1 MIQLVRILLIN
12 VGLLG
17 LSGCSVFLGYSADL
31 DQYEQQLINN
41 NCDYTEIDKQLDS
54 DPLLWALNGGAL
66 ARQCH
71 DYKKSIEYL
80 DQAEALFKE
89 QELALTIK
97 SVGQS
102 IGSVVINNNINDY
115 QGENYEKI
123 MMNVYKGLN
132 FMSLH
137 DLDNARVEFNRVL
150 DRQRRAAEFF
160 ELEINDAYTKY
171 NRSKY
176 MQEIRKPVGSD
187 ERIETYRGDINPEV
201 IYPNFV
207 NPFATYMSGLF
218 FYLDGDYDK
227 ARDLF
232 KQTARML
239 PNQQQVKA
247 DLALTEQGSLRKQHY
262 AWLIYENGQSMI
274 KRSFTY
280 HFPSYLFTDKIVTS
294 DVSLPTIY
302 KRASSYPYLLLDQQ
316 KTAEIASMDNIIQIE
331 FNKKLPA
338 IITEAMLNMVAK
350 SAIQYSLE
358 KNFEQYGG
366 KWLGFLYQLSTDV
379 ADVRQWRAM
388 PKNFQIARTLIKGNK
403 LTIYKPDG
411 SVLTEIDSLLT
422 DRDAIIY
429 IKSDIVDH
437 YIIDIIQKSA
447 IHNS

>member
-17 LSGCSVFLGYSADL
+17 LSGCSVFLGYSTDL

-150 DRQRRAAEFF
+150 DRQRRAVEFF
-160 ELEINDAYTKY
+160 EKEINNANTKHQQSQYMKKIRDPVSPDKKIKAY
-171 NRSKY
+171 
-176 MQEIRKPVGSD
+176 Q
-187 ERIETYRGDINPEV
+187 GDITAKSL
-201 IYPNFV
+201 YPNFV
-207 NPFATYMSGLF
+207 NPFATYISGLF
-218 FYLDGDYDK
+218 FYFDGNYSK
-227 ARDLF
+227 AHDLF

-247 DLALTEQGSLRKQHY
+247 DLLLSEQSSLRKQHY

-274 KRSFTY
+274 KRSFSY
-280 HFPSYLFTDKIVTS
+280 QFPSYLFTNKIVTT
-294 DVSLPTIY
+294 DISLPTIY
-302 KRASSYPYLLLDQQ
+302 KRSPSYPYLRLNKQ
-316 KTAEIASMDNIIQIE
+316 KTTEIANMDNIIQIE

-338 IITEAMLNMVAK
+338 ILTEGMLNMLFK
-350 SAIQYSLE
+350 SAIQFLLE
-358 KNFEQYGG
+358 QNFEQYGG
-366 KWLGFLYQLSTDV
+366 RWLGYVYQLSTNT

-388 PKNFQIARTLIKGNK
+388 PKNFQIARTLINGNK